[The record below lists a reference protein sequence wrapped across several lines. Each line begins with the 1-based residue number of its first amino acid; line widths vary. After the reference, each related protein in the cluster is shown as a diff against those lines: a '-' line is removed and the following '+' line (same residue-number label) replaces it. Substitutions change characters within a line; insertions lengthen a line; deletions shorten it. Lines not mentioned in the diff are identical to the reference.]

1 MRINLW
7 KERLTLSFVRLC
19 GAMIMRGIF
28 FNLLT
33 FEYHNGKKKG
43 IIFYTQLD
51 IHKYFRHTE
60 RVKLPVILVDI

>member
-7 KERLTLSFVRLC
+7 KERLTLSFVRLS

-33 FEYHNGKKKG
+33 FEYHNGKKKRYNLL
-43 IIFYTQLD
+43 YTV
-51 IHKYFRHTE
+51 RHT
-60 RVKLPVILVDI
+60 

>member
-1 MRINLW
+1 MERKINLV
-7 KERLTLSFVRLC
+7 SFVKLS

-33 FEYHNGKKKG
+33 FEYYNGKKKG
-43 IIFYTQLD
+43 IIFYTQSD
-51 IHKYFRHTE
+51 IYKYFKCTE